1 MQSILTGALQEDS
14 TLTGRLPD
22 EPTLTGRLPGEPTLT
37 GRLPDEP
44 TLTGRLQDAPTLT
57 GRLQDT
63 PTLTGPLPEERRSP
77 EETAPTVLTDE
88 IKEFIV
94 RGLARYEGP
103 LQVAAGV
110 KARFGIEIS
119 RQLVHTYNP
128 SGSRP
133 VAERW
138 CELHAVTRA
147 KFLADV
153 SEIGVAQKVVRLRM
167 LDHFAR
173 LAMEN
178 HYTIKAAAFLEQA
191 AKECGGIY
199 ENRRPRAAATSEAPD

>member
-1 MQSILTGALQEDS
+1 LTED
-14 TLTGRLPD
+14 R
-22 EPTLTGRLPGEPTLT
+22 
-37 GRLPDEP
+37 
-44 TLTGRLQDAPTLT
+44 APT
-57 GRLQDT
+57 
-63 PTLTGPLPEERRSP
+63 
-77 EETAPTVLTDE
+77 ALTDE

-94 RGLARYEGP
+94 RGLARYETP
-103 LQVAAGV
+103 SQVAAAV
-110 KARFGIEIS
+110 KSTFGIEVS

-153 SEIGVAQKVVRLRM
+153 SEIGVAHRVVRLRM

-173 LAMEN
+173 LAMDDN
-178 HYTIKAAAFLEQA
+178 YTIKAAAFLEQA

-199 ENRRPRAAATSEAPD
+199 ENRKVLAATTSASEVPSRS